1 MGDLGEGGGED
12 LRMILEQSPD
22 VRRIRMSPGG
32 GMMEVTLRIEGA
44 PGEVPGG
51 IERLV
56 SAALKDMGLED
67 SAVRVMGVPSVAQS
81 DLRHGV
87 NVMAVMGGFLLGG
100 FLITVVIIGGVEI
113 IFGADQP
120 KKEEV

>member
-1 MGDLGEGGGED
+1 
-12 LRMILEQSPD
+12 
-22 VRRIRMSPGG
+22 
-32 GMMEVTLRIEGA
+32 MEVTLRIEGA